1 METPADIFFMLAM
14 ILGKKGIKG
23 VQPGPPL
30 SWLQRVKIAVSAAKG
45 LEFLHEK
52 VYPHIIHG
60 NIKSSKILLFDN
72 DVAKIGDIGVS
83 IHEAF
88 DEYEAFWVSRDPKSA
103 WEAPEYVTEYFHTF
117 RFTLM
122 PRLIND
128 MPAFCVLLPSL
139 NLLGAQSQESIA
151 KRAMSTALGLYY
163 WSF

>member
-1 METPADIFFMLAM
+1 MIFFEFAM
-14 ILGKKGIKG
+14 ILGKKGVKG
-23 VQPGPPL
+23 AQPGPPL

-45 LEFLHEK
+45 LEFLHDKAE
-52 VYPHIIHG
+52 PPIIHSR
-60 NIKSSKILLFDN
+60 IKSSNILLFDN

-128 MPAFCVLLPSL
+128 MHSAACVLFPSV
-139 NLLGAQSQESIA
+139 NLLGAQSQECIA
-151 KRAMSTALGLYY
+151 EGAMSTASAL
-163 WSF
+163 